1 MFDRAGVLG
10 AAMTLCAS
18 LLLAIPVVAQDAAP
32 AGTTQAVAS
41 RTPDGIRVRYRL
53 PAPVTTFTF
62 ADRDTIR
69 TLWSVTTPGLVLA
82 DGAVSSDQPFD
93 TFELALK
100 PDAAEVDR
108 IYPGLSRIGQGRV
121 IYGPGLKA
129 ATGETSLEFALAPGE
144 AFLPQTDAIDGYAYV
159 GPASGIVADPRG
171 DVATGDNVDA
181 DLVSQLNPAFFRSMA
196 FYEARLDAPLPYR
209 PALLVSVD
217 SPGPATFRGDV
228 TDTGAISLRFQGEA
242 WRGAEDALT
251 TFIWHETFHLWNGHG
266 VVSRDGDTAPWLH
279 EGGANLA
286 ALIGAV
292 STGGLT
298 EPQAR
303 DVLTGYLNGCRRTLG
318 DNDLR
323 PTTLRSGSGPYTC
336 GALIQWIADLE
347 LRRAEAGDAFTLWKV
362 MLDAAR
368 THPENGY
375 GVTDFRAA
383 LVPDSAVAILLDG
396 PGASRWMTIRS
407 RLTALG
413 VRIENR
419 PGDKDLQGAALFHIA
434 QRNCKTGSYGF
445 FDTPGALKL
454 DGADCGVL
462 SGEPIIDTVEGFN
475 PQTESRAMFDAVQAR
490 CAASLPVRYATRDGR
505 TLEAVC
511 DAPLETPEIWA
522 VVEAP
527 PLAISK

>member
-1 MFDRAGVLG
+1 MLNRVRVLG
-10 AAMTLCAS
+10 ATLALGGS
-18 LLLAIPVVAQDAAP
+18 LLLAGPVAAQDVATP
-32 AGTTQAVAS
+32 ETTHAVAS

-53 PAPVTTFTF
+53 PAPVTTFVF

-69 TLWSVTTPGLVLA
+69 TLWSVNTPGLVFA
-82 DGAVSSDQPFD
+82 DGAVKGDQPFD
-93 TFELALK
+93 AFELLLK

-121 IYGPGLKA
+121 IYGPGLK
-129 ATGETSLEFALAPGE
+129 GETGATVLEFELAPGE
-144 AFLPQTDAIDGYAYV
+144 ASLPQADAIDGYAYV
-159 GPASGIVADPRG
+159 GPASGVVADPRG

-181 DLVSQLNPAFFRSMA
+181 DLVSQLSPAFFRSMA
-196 FYEARLDAPLPYR
+196 FYETRLGAPLPYR

-228 TDTGAISLRFQGEA
+228 TDTGVISLRFQGDA
-242 WRGAEDALT
+242 WRGAEEALT

-266 VVSRDGDTAPWLH
+266 VVSRDGDSAPWLH

-292 STGGLT
+292 STEGLT
-298 EPQAR
+298 EAQAR
-303 DVLTGYLNGCRRTLG
+303 DVLTGYLNGCRRTLS

-323 PTTLRSGSGPYTC
+323 PTTLRSGSGPYNC

-347 LRRAEAGDAFTLWKV
+347 LRQAGTGDAFTLWKA

-368 THPENGY
+368 TNPQAGY
-375 GVTDFRAA
+375 GVADFRAG
-383 LVPDSAVAILLDG
+383 LVPDSAVAILLDE
-396 PGASRWMTIRS
+396 PGAGRWAAIKA

-434 QRNCKTGSYGF
+434 QRNCKSGSYGF
-445 FDTPGALKL
+445 FDNPGALKL

-462 SGEPIIDTVEGFN
+462 SGEPIIDTVEGLN

-490 CAASLPVRYATRDGR
+490 CAAGLPVRYLTRDGR

-522 VVEAP
+522 VIDAP
-527 PLAISK
+527 ALAISE